1 MKNYIILLIA
11 LITIGCSDSIPEYNV
26 NIENTDGIFTNTNLI
41 TAEEAKHIANNAAFY
56 FKSPRSRATT
66 RQSDGSHIYP
76 LIEYTARS
84 SSDTLMYIVNYDDGN
99 GFAIISARRIAE
111 PVLAVIDNGSYIPD
125 NKSDNPGFNIFMN
138 AAKIYVKNAVPLL
151 DRIPMPDDDDFGV
164 LFKNKIDTLSKGY
177 LEPKLGDL
185 AWGQDKFYGDLCP
198 NSIAG
203 CSPLAISMI
212 ICYMEP
218 RLGGYIEYTYP
229 EATIKS
235 ENLNYKDILR
245 HKKYVESKT
254 ANHNTKIEHICDVWY
269 NGHEQLMRLI
279 RQVGHIADS
288 DYSNPS
294 QTSTKRAKYK
304 PTIDYFMHSDVDNLK
319 DFDSKETIGHLD
331 KGLLFMDAIDKY
343 DGGGHSWVADGY
355 NYWKIYREIYQ
366 KNKDTGLWE
375 LYKSGVESTYTT
387 HYNLGWDGDKNGFYN
402 DAIFTSNYND
412 NLQLT
417 KPTYIAVTK

>member
-164 LFKNKIDTLSKGY
+164 LFKNKIYTL
-177 LEPKLGDL
+177 
-185 AWGQDKFYGDLCP
+185 
-198 NSIAG
+198 
-203 CSPLAISMI
+203 
-212 ICYMEP
+212 
-218 RLGGYIEYTYP
+218 
-229 EATIKS
+229 
-235 ENLNYKDILR
+235 
-245 HKKYVESKT
+245 
-254 ANHNTKIEHICDVWY
+254 
-269 NGHEQLMRLI
+269 
-279 RQVGHIADS
+279 
-288 DYSNPS
+288 
-294 QTSTKRAKYK
+294 
-304 PTIDYFMHSDVDNLK
+304 
-319 DFDSKETIGHLD
+319 
-331 KGLLFMDAIDKY
+331 
-343 DGGGHSWVADGY
+343 
-355 NYWKIYREIYQ
+355 
-366 KNKDTGLWE
+366 
-375 LYKSGVESTYTT
+375 
-387 HYNLGWDGDKNGFYN
+387 
-402 DAIFTSNYND
+402 
-412 NLQLT
+412 
-417 KPTYIAVTK
+417 